1 MMGFHEDPE
10 PNNMFWLIM
19 VAMSLVVIVFI
30 IELFIMFYLYL

>member
-1 MMGFHEDPE
+1 MIHKDPE
-10 PNNMFWLIM
+10 TNNMFWVIM

>member
-1 MMGFHEDPE
+1 MMGFHEDLE